1 MSATMQ
7 PLRDEHQHL
16 LPHIDQLR
24 RAADAAGHASIETV
38 RQGVDEGYAFLMHHL
53 LPHAQAEEQAL
64 YPVVAR
70 LMGAPEA
77 TATMRHE
84 HVAIAQR
91 CHDLGSLRSRLADA
105 TIVTDDLARELR
117 RVLYGL
123 HALISEHFAEE
134 EEVYLPLLEERLT
147 PAEARALFREME
159 LAAGGAHHHGH
170 APQT

>member
-24 RAADAAGHASIETV
+24 QAADAVGYAPIETV

-53 LPHAQAEEQAL
+53 LPHAQAEDRAL

-70 LMGAPEA
+70 LMGAPAA

-84 HVAIAQR
+84 HGAIAQL
-91 CHDLGSLRSRLADA
+91 CHDLGNLRPRLAHTTA
-105 TIVTDDLARELR
+105 VTDDLARELR

-134 EEVYLPLLEERLT
+134 EEVYLPLLEERLA
-147 PAEARALFREME
+147 PEEARALFQEME
-159 LAAGGAHHHGH
+159 SAAGGADHHGH
-170 APQT
+170 RAHT

>member
-7 PLRDEHQHL
+7 PLRDEHKHL

-24 RAADAAGHASIETV
+24 IAADAVGYAPIEAV
-38 RQGVDEGYAFLMHHL
+38 RQEVDEGYAFLMHHL
-53 LPHAQAEEQAL
+53 LPHAQAEDRAL

-84 HVAIAQR
+84 HGAIAR
-91 CHDLGSLRSRLADA
+91 LCHDLGSLRSRLADA
-105 TIVTDDLARELR
+105 TAITDDLARELR

-123 HALISEHFAEE
+123 HALIGEHFAEE

-147 PAEARALFREME
+147 PEEARALFRDME
-159 LAAGGAHHHGH
+159 SAAGAQHHGH
-170 APQT
+170 DAKR